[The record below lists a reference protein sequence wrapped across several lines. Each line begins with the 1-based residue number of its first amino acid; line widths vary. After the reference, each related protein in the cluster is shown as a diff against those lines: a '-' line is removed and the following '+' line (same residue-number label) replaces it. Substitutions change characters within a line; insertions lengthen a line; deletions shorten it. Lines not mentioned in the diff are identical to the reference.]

1 MSNPLDYL
9 PIVLNA
15 AMVILNLLIVII
27 AFRSF
32 RGTSRHSKAV
42 LEESRRQSEAALQV
56 AKMSMQ
62 ASLDTIEEMRE
73 ARDQESAPS
82 VIAFFDLLGD
92 SHIFFVVKN
101 IGRSVATDIKLTV
114 EPPFTPISTYS
125 KLNDLPLIQN
135 GIAALAPGSEIRA
148 LFIVSVHFGEALN
161 ACPTYKATIEYKGG
175 LSLKQR
181 KEEMFLDLSI
191 YENII
196 PNHKKDLDDLVKEVE
211 RIKDT
216 FKSLNSTVKEM
227 AQTLEDGLWIKNPV
241 MLSLNLDLEDTTCLS
256 FIGTKLQEFQTKWQ
270 TEYGRKLYRVSD
282 EEDSKRL
289 VNPHDTDTRHEC
301 MLAGQQVL
309 FALAKCQASLPREL
323 TEKIIHAATALLT
336 LGKMDVYGYGENSFE
351 AFHKIGEETSKEIED
366 ISSLIKDHV
375 DQPSKTS
382 SHGTMSTQEF
392 SA

>member
-1 MSNPLDYL
+1 MSNSPDYL
-9 PIVLNA
+9 SIVLNA
-15 AMVILNLLIVII
+15 AMVVFNLLIVII
-27 AFRSF
+27 AFLSF
-32 RGTSRHSKAV
+32 RVTSKQSKAV

-56 AKMSMQ
+56 ARMSMQ

-101 IGRSVATDIKLTV
+101 IGKSVATDVKLTI
-114 EPPFTPISTYS
+114 EPPFAPISTYS
-125 KLNDLPLIQN
+125 KLNDLPLIKN

-148 LFIVSVHFGEALN
+148 LFIVAVHFGEALN
-161 ACPTYKATIEYKGG
+161 ACSTYKATIEYKGG
-175 LSLKQR
+175 LSLKPR
-181 KEEMFLDLSI
+181 KESMFLDLSI

-216 FKSLNSTVKEM
+216 FKSLNSTVEKM
-227 AQTLEDGLWIKNPV
+227 AQTLKDGLWVKNPV
-241 MLSLNLDLEDTTCLS
+241 ILSLNLGLEDTTCLS

-282 EEDSKRL
+282 EEDSKTL
-289 VNPHDTDTRHEC
+289 VNPHDADTRHEC
-301 MLAGQQVL
+301 MLAGQQIL
-309 FALAKCQASLPREL
+309 FALAKCQTSLPPEL
-323 TEKIIHAATALLT
+323 AKKIIHASTALLT
-336 LGKMDVYGYGENSFE
+336 LGKMDVYGYEENSFE
-351 AFHKIGEETSKEIED
+351 AFHKIGEETSKEIEG

-375 DQPSKTS
+375 EQSSKNNS
-382 SHGTMSTQEF
+382 NGTLLT
-392 SA
+392 